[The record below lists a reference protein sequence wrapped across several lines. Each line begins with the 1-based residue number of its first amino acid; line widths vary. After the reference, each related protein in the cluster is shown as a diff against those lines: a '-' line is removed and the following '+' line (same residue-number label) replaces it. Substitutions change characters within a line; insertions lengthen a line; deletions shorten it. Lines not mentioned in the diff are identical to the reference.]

1 MRLVK
6 SLSEAAALRLVA
18 ARKVRPFSSVQ
29 ELAERAALDRGDLE
43 ALAAAGAFAAL
54 SGNRHLAFWE
64 VAGTE
69 RLPPGLAAT
78 DTSHPPG
85 KPVRGVLELGART
98 GHSAEGQP
106 LLPAPTE
113 GIAPQRIRASAHSA
127 LATRILDVGE
137 GWRELPIRR
146 RLASAIWR
154 G

>member
-1 MRLVK
+1 MQLTGIHHLTAISAKPRENLAFYTGLLGMRLVK
-6 SLSEAAALRLVA
+6 SLSEVAALRLVA

-69 RLPPGLAAT
+69 RVLPGLAVT
-78 DTSHPPG
+78 HPSG
-85 KPVRGVLELGART
+85 KPARGVLELGART

-113 GIAPQRIRASAHSA
+113 
-127 LATRILDVGE
+127 
-137 GWRELPIRR
+137 
-146 RLASAIWR
+146 
-154 G
+154 